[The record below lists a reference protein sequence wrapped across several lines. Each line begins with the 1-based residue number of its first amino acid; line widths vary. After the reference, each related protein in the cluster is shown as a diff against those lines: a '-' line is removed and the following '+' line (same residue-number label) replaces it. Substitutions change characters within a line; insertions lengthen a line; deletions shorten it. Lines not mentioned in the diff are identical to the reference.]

1 MVPERMAGYVG
12 GSRAILEI
20 AAKYANKRKAF
31 GQPIR
36 NFEAVSFRIAE
47 CITKLDAVSALA
59 YAVARTV
66 DEGVGTPGYQRRLVS
81 ELKKFSTQTQWEVAN
96 EAMQILGG
104 IGYTRVFPIERA
116 VRETRL
122 LQIWTGT
129 NDIQNLIIQHEYY
142 KELLAKVT
150 DERNFEADVALSE
163 SEAMEEKIYE

>member
-1 MVPERMAGYVG
+1 
-12 GSRAILEI
+12 
-20 AAKYANKRKAF
+20 
-31 GQPIR
+31 
-36 NFEAVSFRIAE
+36 
-47 CITKLDAVSALA
+47 
-59 YAVARTV
+59 
-66 DEGVGTPGYQRRLVS
+66 LVS